1 MIEIIIIGIIVSIIF
16 YELTGISPGGIIV
29 PGILVL
35 YINQLDRI
43 VYTIGISILA
53 VFVVRL
59 LSKHVLIYGKRRF
72 ALMILISILMHLI
85 ISISLKSLS
94 ISMLNV
100 SIIGITISGLIAN
113 EMYKQSIKKT
123 LPSVIVVV
131 VFLYMLVL
139 VLKEVG
145 LWKLNI

>member
-1 MIEIIIIGIIVSIIF
+1 MIEIIIIGIIISIIF

>member
-1 MIEIIIIGIIVSIIF
+1 MIEIIIIGIIISIIF

-35 YINQLDRI
+35 YINQFDRT

-145 LWKLNI
+145 L

>member
-1 MIEIIIIGIIVSIIF
+1 MIEIIIIGIIISIIF

-145 LWKLNI
+145 L